1 LTQRNLDRE
10 DFMTTNLVSLV
21 MQFLTPEIIGRV
33 ATALGLDRTLV
44 QSAINAAVPGLLAG
58 LGGVATQP
66 GGAQKLAEAAKQETG
81 TPGKFADMLG
91 GGSQSTFIERGSQLL
106 TSLLGAGD
114 QKALVGAIGQF
125 AGLGQGNSGS
135 LLGMLAPIVM
145 GTIAQQ
151 QSPRGMDASSIV
163 SLFASQKD
171 NIAAALPADFG
182 KLLSGTDLLSSLGGA
197 ARSAGTQATRA
208 AGAAAN
214 VAGNVTQRA
223 GAATSTSYN
232 WLYWLIPIVAIA
244 ALLLYFLAKP
254 AEQVAQQGTT
264 IAQNLMVGGVDV
276 SKQVT
281 DSIAN
286 LRSTLGGVTDAA
298 SAEAALPKLR
308 NITAQIDQV
317 DDLIGRMTPEQ
328 RKLLAAIVNPAMPTL
343 NQLFDKVLAIPS
355 VSEVLKPTI
364 DLTKTKLAMLS
375 A

>member
-1 LTQRNLDRE
+1 
-10 DFMTTNLVSLV
+10 MATNLVSLV

-44 QSAINAAVPGLLAG
+44 QSATNAAVPGLLAG

-81 TPGKFADMLG
+81 TLGKFADMLG
-91 GGSQSTFIERGSQLL
+91 GGSQSTFTERGSQLL

-114 QKALVGAIGQF
+114 QSALVSAIGQF
-125 AGLGQGNSGS
+125 AGLGQGKSGS
-135 LLGMLAPIVM
+135 LLGMLAPLVM

-151 QSPRGMDASSIV
+151 QSPRGLDASSIA

-182 KLLSGTDLLSSLGGA
+182 KLLSGTDLLNSLGGA

-214 VAGNVTQRA
+214 VAGNVSQRA

-254 AEQVAQQGTT
+254 SEQVAQQGTT

-328 RKLLAAIVNPAMPTL
+328 RKLLAGIVSPLMPTL
-343 NQLFDKVLAIPS
+343 NQLFDKVLAIPT

-364 DLTKTKLAMLS
+364 DLVKAKLAMLS

>member
-1 LTQRNLDRE
+1 
-10 DFMTTNLVSLV
+10 MATNLVSLV

-81 TPGKFADMLG
+81 TLGKFADMLG

-125 AGLGQGNSGS
+125 TGLGQGNSGS

-151 QSPRGMDASSIV
+151 QSPRGLDASSIA
-163 SLFASQKD
+163 SLFATQKD

-182 KLLSGTDLLSSLGGA
+182 NLLSGTDLLSSLGGA
-197 ARSAGTQATRA
+197 ARSAVSAGTQATRA

-214 VAGNVTQRA
+214 VAGNVSQRT
-223 GAATSTSYN
+223 GAAASTSYN

-308 NITAQIDQV
+308 DITAQIDQV
-317 DDLIGRMTPEQ
+317 DELIGRMTPEQ
-328 RKLLAAIVNPAMPTL
+328 RKLLAGIVSPLMPAL
-343 NQLFDKVLAIPS
+343 NQLFDKVLAIPA

-364 DLTKTKLAMLS
+364 DLIKAKLAMLS